1 MVRADALPCQPIFL
15 TLSFIVYSIDVRTC
29 NGTRSTHLLLGGA
42 KLPQK
47 ECFLI
52 LGGAGLVGKQIAHRI
67 ATDANLSPRKIVI
80 AALLRED
87 VEKALTELRK
97 AIGDKPIEWVGE
109 YGNIFVRNEYA
120 DSNPKEL
127 LEDARRREVL
137 FADLFGKVEDAYED
151 SRLVTIIRRHQPEV
165 IIDSINTATAIS
177 YQNVYTA
184 SNQARKHVQDLLET
198 VRMGDIQYARDKTE
212 ETSLALYELLL
223 SQSMPELIRHIFLL
237 NKAMVEVGTRLYL
250 KIGTTGTGGMGL
262 NIPYTHSEDK
272 PSAQLITKTAVA
284 FAHTG
289 LLFLMARTAGGP
301 IVKEIKPGGM
311 IGYADIN
318 YRPIPIR
325 GKRGKILRRY
335 SGQVEILDEHLVLH
349 QPESVFQDLADL
361 ELPIIDTGENGLFT
375 KGEFETITAMG
386 QMEFITPEE
395 IAHEVAMEIQG
406 STTGRD
412 VIAAIDSAVMNPT
425 YRAGYLRHRALSE
438 LERLELETGTH
449 SVALG
454 HLGPPELS
462 KLLWEAELL
471 KLRYETLRA
480 VLKYTPE
487 ELSEELSTLVQSGKF
502 DSMCQT
508 IISLGLPVLLPDG
521 RHIIRGPHIS
531 IPERIEPDVRITEE
545 DVDAWAQKGWVDLRP
560 RNMALWLERF
570 EKMEKSRLQI
580 RGRGSASVTLEG
592 YLYEDM
598 RIGEVVGWIFNN
610 EHEGY
615 RIKYGHRIK

>member
-1 MVRADALPCQPIFL
+1 M
-15 TLSFIVYSIDVRTC
+15 
-29 NGTRSTHLLLGGA
+29 
-42 KLPQK
+42 PQK

-80 AALLRED
+80 AALFREQ

-127 LEDARRREVL
+127 LEDSRRREVL

-198 VRMGDIQYARDKTE
+198 VRMGDIQYARNKTE

-349 QPESVFQDLADL
+349 QPESKFRDLADL

-425 YRAGYLRHRALSE
+425 YRAGYLRHRAMSE

-521 RHIIRGPHIS
+521 RHIIRGPHLS

>member
-1 MVRADALPCQPIFL
+1 MM
-15 TLSFIVYSIDVRTC
+15 
-29 NGTRSTHLLLGGA
+29 
-42 KLPQK
+42 PQK
-47 ECFLI
+47 ESYLI

-67 ATDANLSPRKIVI
+67 ATDTNLSPRKIVI
-80 AALLRED
+80 ASLFSHEIESALD
-87 VEKALTELRK
+87 YLRK
-97 AIGDKPIEWVGE
+97 APGDKSIEWIGE

-120 DSNPKEL
+120 NENPKEL
-127 LEDARRREVL
+127 LVDPTHREAL
-137 FADLFGKVEDAYED
+137 FADLFDDIEEAYKH
-151 SRLVTIIRRHQPEV
+151 SRLVSIIRRHQPDV

-177 YQNVYTA
+177 YQNLYTA
-184 SNQARKHVQDLLET
+184 SNQARKQIHEMIES
-198 VRMGDIQYARDKTE
+198 VRTRDIGCALDKVGQTN
-212 ETSLALYELLL
+212 LALYELLL
-223 SQSMPELIRHIFLL
+223 SQSLPELIRHVLLL

-272 PSAQLITKTAVA
+272 PSAQLMTKTAVG

-301 IVKEIKPGGM
+301 IVKEIKPGGL
-311 IGYADIN
+311 IGYADVTCRKISE
-318 YRPIPIR
+318 RD
-325 GKRGKILRRY
+325 KRGTFMYRY
-335 SGQVEILDEHLVLH
+335 TSKTEGLGEYLELH
-349 QPESVFQDLADL
+349 QSEDIYHNLGEL

-375 KGEFETITAMG
+375 KGEFETITALG

-412 VIAAIDSAVMNPT
+412 VIAAIDGAVINPT
-425 YRAGYLRHRALSE
+425 YRAGYLRHQALTD
-438 LERLELETGTH
+438 LERLEAETSTH

-480 VLKYTPE
+480 VLKHTPE
-487 ELSEELSTLVQSGKF
+487 ELSEELTALIQSQEF
-502 DSMCQT
+502 DQMCQT
-508 IISLGLPVLLPDG
+508 IISLGLPILLPDG
-521 RHIIRGPHIS
+521 TQIIRGPRIR
-531 IPERIEPDVRITEE
+531 IPERVEPGARVTEE
-545 DVDAWAQKGWVDLRP
+545 DVDAWAKRGWVDLRP
-560 RNMALWLERF
+560 LNMALWQERF
-570 EKMEKSRLQI
+570 EKMEKSRKDI
-580 RGRGSASVTLEG
+580 RGRGSAAVTIEG
-592 YLYEDM
+592 YIYDNI

-610 EHEGY
+610 EQDGY

>member
-1 MVRADALPCQPIFL
+1 
-15 TLSFIVYSIDVRTC
+15 
-29 NGTRSTHLLLGGA
+29 
-42 KLPQK
+42 LPQK
-47 ECFLI
+47 ESFLI

-67 ATDANLSPRKIVI
+67 ATDANLSPRKIII
-80 AALLRED
+80 ASLFSQE
-87 VEKALTELRK
+87 VEKALAYLSK
-97 AIGDKPIEWVGE
+97 ATGDRPIEWVGE
-109 YGNIFVRNEYA
+109 HGNIFVRNEYA
-120 DSNPKEL
+120 DTNPKEL
-127 LEDARRREVL
+127 LADPAHREAL
-137 FADLFGKVEDAYED
+137 FADLFDKIEDAYD
-151 SRLVTIIRRHQPEV
+151 HSHLVTIIRKHQPDV
-165 IIDSINTATAIS
+165 IIDSVNTATAIS
-177 YQNVYTA
+177 YQNVYIA

-198 VRMGDIQYARDKTE
+198 VRMGDIEYARDKTE
-212 ETSLALYELLL
+212 KTSLALYELLL
-223 SQSMPELIRHIFLL
+223 SQSLPELIRHVFLL
-237 NKAMVEVGTRLYL
+237 HKAMVEVGTRLYL

-311 IGYADIN
+311 IGYADIVF
-318 YRPIPIR
+318 RPIPER
-325 GKRGKILRRY
+325 GKHGKFMCRY
-335 SGQVEILDEHLVLH
+335 SGQTEWLNEHLVLH
-349 QPESVFQDLADL
+349 YPEKMYDNLGVL

-375 KGEFETITAMG
+375 KGEFETITALG

-412 VIAAIDSAVMNPT
+412 VIAAIDGAVMNPT
-425 YRAGYLRHRALSE
+425 YRAGYLRHRALTD
-438 LERLELETGTH
+438 LERLEAETSTH

-462 KLLWEAELL
+462 KLLWEAELF
-471 KLRYETLRA
+471 KLRYKTLRA
-480 VLKYTPE
+480 VLKQTPE
-487 ELSEELSTLVQSGKF
+487 ELSEELSELIQSEEF
-502 DSMCQT
+502 DPMCQT
-508 IISLGLPVLLPDG
+508 IVSLGLPILLANG
-521 RHIIRGPHIS
+521 GQIIRGPHIK
-531 IPERIEPDVRITEE
+531 IPERIESDVRITEE

-560 RNMALWLERF
+560 RNMALWEERF
-570 EKMEKSRLQI
+570 EKMERSRLQI
-580 RGRGSASVTLEG
+580 RGRGSAAVTLEG
-592 YLYEDM
+592 YIYEDI

>member
-1 MVRADALPCQPIFL
+1 
-15 TLSFIVYSIDVRTC
+15 
-29 NGTRSTHLLLGGA
+29 
-42 KLPQK
+42 LPQK

-80 AALLRED
+80 AALFRED

-127 LEDARRREVL
+127 LEDSRRREVL

>member
-1 MVRADALPCQPIFL
+1 MVRADALPCRPIFL
-15 TLSFIVYSIDVRTC
+15 TLSFIVYSIDGRTC

-80 AALLRED
+80 AALFRED

-127 LEDARRREVL
+127 LEDSRRREVL

>member
-1 MVRADALPCQPIFL
+1 MM
-15 TLSFIVYSIDVRTC
+15 
-29 NGTRSTHLLLGGA
+29 
-42 KLPQK
+42 PQK
-47 ECFLI
+47 ECYLI

-67 ATDANLSPRKIVI
+67 ATDNSLSPRKIVI
-80 AALLRED
+80 ASLHSHELESALAYLRN
-87 VEKALTELRK
+87 AP
-97 AIGDKPIEWVGE
+97 GDTSVEWVGE
-109 YGNIFVRNEYA
+109 HGNIFVRNEYA
-120 DSNPKEL
+120 DKNPKEL
-127 LEDARRREVL
+127 LVDLTHREAL
-137 FADLFGKVEDAYED
+137 FADLFDNIEEAYEH
-151 SRLVTIIRRHQPEV
+151 SRLVTIIRRHQPDV

-177 YQNVYTA
+177 YQNLNTA
-184 SNQARKHVQDLLET
+184 TNQARKQIHEMIESVRSSDLRSAL
-198 VRMGDIQYARDKTE
+198 DKTE
-212 ETSLALYELLL
+212 QTSLALYELLL
-223 SQSMPELIRHIFLL
+223 SQSLPELIRHVLLL

-395 IAHEVAMEIQG
+395 
-406 STTGRD
+406 
-412 VIAAIDSAVMNPT
+412 
-425 YRAGYLRHRALSE
+425 
-438 LERLELETGTH
+438 
-449 SVALG
+449 
-454 HLGPPELS
+454 
-462 KLLWEAELL
+462 
-471 KLRYETLRA
+471 
-480 VLKYTPE
+480 
-487 ELSEELSTLVQSGKF
+487 LSEELSTLVQSGKF

-598 RIGEVVGWIFNN
+598 RIGEGVGWIFNN
-610 EHEGY
+610 E
-615 RIKYGHRIK
+615 

>member
-1 MVRADALPCQPIFL
+1 
-15 TLSFIVYSIDVRTC
+15 
-29 NGTRSTHLLLGGA
+29 
-42 KLPQK
+42 LPQK

-127 LEDARRREVL
+127 LEDSRRREVL

>member
-1 MVRADALPCQPIFL
+1 MM
-15 TLSFIVYSIDVRTC
+15 
-29 NGTRSTHLLLGGA
+29 
-42 KLPQK
+42 PQK
-47 ECFLI
+47 ECYLI

-67 ATDANLSPRKIVI
+67 ATDNSLSPSKIVI
-80 AALLRED
+80 ASLYSHELETAL
-87 VEKALTELRK
+87 AYLRK
-97 AIGDKPIEWVGE
+97 APGDSPVEWVGE
-109 YGNIFVRNEYA
+109 HGNIFVRNEYA
-120 DSNPKEL
+120 DENPKEL
-127 LEDARRREVL
+127 LVDPIHREAL
-137 FADLFGKVEDAYED
+137 FADLFDNIEEAYEH
-151 SRLVTIIRRHQPEV
+151 SRLVTIIRKHHPDV

-177 YQNVYTA
+177 YQNLYTA
-184 SNQARKHVQDLLET
+184 SNKARKHIQEIIESVQSGDLRCALN
-198 VRMGDIQYARDKTE
+198 QTE

-223 SQSMPELIRHIFLL
+223 SQSLPELIRHVLLL

-301 IVKEIKPGGM
+301 IVKEIKPGGL
-311 IGYADIN
+311 IGYADVTC
-318 YRPIPIR
+318 RKIPER
-325 GKRGKILRRY
+325 GKRGTFMYRY
-335 SGQVEILDEHLVLH
+335 TSKSEWLDDYLELH
-349 QPESVFQDLADL
+349 QPEDMYQNLGEL

-375 KGEFETITAMG
+375 KGEFETITALG

-412 VIAAIDSAVMNPT
+412 VIAAIDGAVMNPT
-425 YRAGYLRHRALSE
+425 YRAGYLRHRALTD
-438 LERLELETGTH
+438 LERLEAETSTH

-471 KLRYETLRA
+471 KLRCETLRA
-480 VLKYTPE
+480 VLKHTPE
-487 ELSEELSTLVQSGKF
+487 ELSEELAGLIQSEEF
-502 DSMCQT
+502 DQMCQT
-508 IISLGLPVLLPDG
+508 ITSLGLPILLPEG
-521 RHIIRGPHIS
+521 NEIIRGPLIR
-531 IPERIEPDVRITEE
+531 IPERIEPGVRVTDE
-545 DVDAWAQKGWVDLRP
+545 DVDAWALKGWVDLRP
-560 RNMALWLERF
+560 LNMALWQERF
-570 EKMEKSRLQI
+570 EKMEKSRQDI
-580 RGRGSASVTLEG
+580 RGRGSAAVTIEG
-592 YLYEDM
+592 YIYDNI

-610 EHEGY
+610 EQDGY

>member
-1 MVRADALPCQPIFL
+1 
-15 TLSFIVYSIDVRTC
+15 
-29 NGTRSTHLLLGGA
+29 
-42 KLPQK
+42 LPQK

-52 LGGAGLVGKQIAHRI
+52 LGGAGLVGKQIARRI
-67 ATDANLSPRKIVI
+67 ATDTNLSPRKIVI
-80 AALLRED
+80 ASLFRTEVERALAELGKTSSDRE
-87 VEKALTELRK
+87 
-97 AIGDKPIEWVGE
+97 IEWVGE
-109 YGNIFVRNEYA
+109 HGNIFVRSAYA
-120 DSNPKEL
+120 EVNPGEL
-127 LEDARRREVL
+127 LQDPVQREAL
-137 FADLFGKVEDAYED
+137 FADLFDSIEDAYD
-151 SRLVTIIRRHQPEV
+151 RSHLVALIRKHRPDV
-165 IIDSINTATAIS
+165 IIDSVNTSTAIS
-177 YQNVYTA
+177 YQNVYIA
-184 SNQARKHVQDLLET
+184 SNQARQQILDLLET
-198 VRMGDIQYARDKTE
+198 IRGGDLRCASNKLDQ
-212 ETSLALYELLL
+212 TSLALYELLL
-223 SQSMPELIRHIFLL
+223 SQSLPELIRHVFLL
-237 NKAMVEVGTRLYL
+237 NRAMIEVSTRLYL

-311 IGYADIN
+311 IGYADVVF
-318 YRPIPIR
+318 RPIPLR
-325 GKRGKILRRY
+325 GKRGAVLHRFT
-335 SGQVEILDEHLVLH
+335 GQTEMLNEHLALH
-349 QPESVFQDLADL
+349 EPESMFRDLGEL

-395 IAHEVAMEIQG
+395 IAHEVSMEIQG

-425 YRAGYLRHRALSE
+425 YRAGYLRHRALAD
-438 LERLELETGTH
+438 LERLESETSTH

-462 KLLWEAELL
+462 KLLWEAELF
-471 KLRYETLRA
+471 KLRYEKLRV
-480 VLKYTPE
+480 VLKRMPE
-487 ELSEELSTLVQSGKF
+487 ELSEELSDLIQAQEF
-502 DSMCQT
+502 EQMCQT
-508 IISLGLPVLLPDG
+508 IISLGLPILLPG
-521 RHIIRGPHIS
+521 GKHIIRGPRIS

-570 EKMEKSRLQI
+570 EKMESSRLHI
-580 RGRGSASVTLEG
+580 RGRGSAAVTLEG
-592 YLYEDM
+592 YLYEDI

-610 EHEGY
+610 EHDGY

>member
-1 MVRADALPCQPIFL
+1 MLP
-15 TLSFIVYSIDVRTC
+15 
-29 NGTRSTHLLLGGA
+29 H
-42 KLPQK
+42 K
-47 ECFLI
+47 ESFLI

-80 AALLRED
+80 ASLFRKEVENALAYLGK
-87 VEKALTELRK
+87 VP
-97 AIGDKPIEWVGE
+97 GDKPIEWVGE

-120 DSNPKEL
+120 DANPKEL
-127 LEDARRREVL
+127 LAEPAHREAL
-137 FADLFGKVEDAYED
+137 FSDLYDNIEDAYER
-151 SRLVTIIRRHQPEV
+151 SRLVTIIRRHQPDV

-184 SNQARKHVQDLLET
+184 SNQARKHVQALLET
-198 VRMGDIQYARDKTE
+198 VRLGDMQYAREKTE
-212 ETSLALYELLL
+212 QTSFALYELLL
-223 SQSMPELIRHIFLL
+223 SQSLPELIRHVLL
-237 NKAMVEVGTRLYL
+237 LHKAMVEVGTRLYL

-272 PSAQLITKTAVA
+272 PSAQLITKTAVG

-301 IVKEIKPGGM
+301 IVKEIKPGGL
-311 IGYADIN
+311 IGYADVIC
-318 YRPIPIR
+318 RKIPER
-325 GKRGKILRRY
+325 GKRDTVMHRFTSLT
-335 SGQVEILDEHLVLH
+335 EWLDEYLELH
-349 QPESVFQDLADL
+349 QPESMYRNLGEL

-375 KGEFETITAMG
+375 KGEFETITALG

-412 VIAAIDSAVMNPT
+412 VIAAIDGAVMNPT
-425 YRAGYLRHRALSE
+425 YRAGYLRHRALAD
-438 LERLELETGTH
+438 LERLEAETGTH

-480 VLKYTPE
+480 VLKHSPE
-487 ELSEELSTLVQSGKF
+487 ELSEELSELIQSEEF
-502 DSMCQT
+502 DQMCQT
-508 IISLGLPVLLPDG
+508 INSLGLPILLPDG
-521 RHIIRGPHIS
+521 RQIIRGPRIS
-531 IPERIEPDVRITEE
+531 IPERIEPDVKITDE

-560 RNMALWLERF
+560 DNMALWQERF
-570 EKMEKSRLQI
+570 EKMERSRQDI
-580 RGRGSASVTLEG
+580 RGRGSAAVTIEG
-592 YLYEDM
+592 YIYDNI

-610 EHEGY
+610 ERDGY

>member
-1 MVRADALPCQPIFL
+1 M
-15 TLSFIVYSIDVRTC
+15 
-29 NGTRSTHLLLGGA
+29 
-42 KLPQK
+42 LPQK
-47 ECFLI
+47 ECYLI

-67 ATDANLSPRKIVI
+67 ATDNTLSPRKIVI
-80 AALLRED
+80 ASLYSHNVENAL
-87 VEKALTELRK
+87 AYLRK
-97 AIGDKPIEWVGE
+97 KPGDKSIEWVGE
-109 YGNIFVRNEYA
+109 HGNIFVRNEYA
-120 DSNPKEL
+120 DANPNEL
-127 LEDARRREVL
+127 LVDPTHREAL
-137 FADLFGKVEDAYED
+137 FADLFDKIDDAYEH
-151 SRLVTIIRRHQPEV
+151 SRLVTIIRRHRPDV

-177 YQNVYTA
+177 YQNLYTA
-184 SNQARKHVQDLLET
+184 SNEARKQVNEIIES
-198 VRMGDIQYARDKTE
+198 VRMSDLQSALDKTE
-212 ETSLALYELLL
+212 QTSLALYELLL
-223 SQSMPELIRHIFLL
+223 SQSLPELIRHVLLL

-301 IVKEIKPGGM
+301 IVKEIKPGGL
-311 IGYADIN
+311 IGYADVTC
-318 YRPIPIR
+318 RKIPER
-325 GKRGKILRRY
+325 GKGGTFMYRY
-335 SGQVEILDEHLVLH
+335 SSKTEWLDEYLEL
-349 QPESVFQDLADL
+349 QQSNSVYRNLGEL

-375 KGEFETITAMG
+375 KGEFETITALG

-412 VIAAIDSAVMNPT
+412 VIAAIDGAVMNPT
-425 YRAGYLRHRALSE
+425 YRAGYLRHRALTD
-438 LERLELETGTH
+438 LERLEAETSTH

-480 VLKYTPE
+480 VLKHTPE
-487 ELSEELSTLVQSGKF
+487 ELSEELSELIRSEEF
-502 DSMCQT
+502 DQMCQT
-508 IISLGLPVLLPDG
+508 IVSLGLPILLPDG
-521 RHIIRGPHIS
+521 RQIIRGPRIR
-531 IPERIEPDVRITEE
+531 IPERMEPGVRVTED

-560 RNMALWLERF
+560 QNMALWQERF
-570 EKMEKSRLQI
+570 EKMERSRQDI
-580 RGRGSASVTLEG
+580 RGRGSAAVTIEG
-592 YLYEDM
+592 YIYDNI

-610 EHEGY
+610 EQDGY
-615 RIKYGHRIK
+615 RVKYGHRIK

>member
-1 MVRADALPCQPIFL
+1 
-15 TLSFIVYSIDVRTC
+15 
-29 NGTRSTHLLLGGA
+29 
-42 KLPQK
+42 
-47 ECFLI
+47 
-52 LGGAGLVGKQIAHRI
+52 
-67 ATDANLSPRKIVI
+67 
-80 AALLRED
+80 
-87 VEKALTELRK
+87 
-97 AIGDKPIEWVGE
+97 
-109 YGNIFVRNEYA
+109 
-120 DSNPKEL
+120 
-127 LEDARRREVL
+127 LEDSRRREVL

-198 VRMGDIQYARDKTE
+198 VRVGDIQYARNKTE

-335 SGQVEILDEHLVLH
+335 SGQVETLDEHLVLH
-349 QPESVFQDLADL
+349 QPESMFRDLADL

-487 ELSEELSTLVQSGKF
+487 ELSEELATLVQSGRF